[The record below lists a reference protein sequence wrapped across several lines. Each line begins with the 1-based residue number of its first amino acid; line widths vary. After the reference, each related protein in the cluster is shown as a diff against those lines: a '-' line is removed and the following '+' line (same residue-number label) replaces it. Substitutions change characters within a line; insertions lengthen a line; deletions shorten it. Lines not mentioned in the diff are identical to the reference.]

1 MFNNPVLT
9 NTDSIDFAELA
20 PSIVARAGRISTTN
34 NNVTTSTTVGRAV
47 DRRRH
52 HLGAVRGAP
61 PIGAGAVTNI
71 AVSADGATLV
81 WDIPANT
88 RATPAVAGGLYVS
101 RDHGASWT
109 ASTGIGALR
118 PVFADRVNPSKFYVY
133 DTAATAPRFY
143 VSTDGGG
150 SFTASAATGLPRGVN
165 TRQRAL
171 AGIEGDIW
179 LVTVDGAAALDR
191 LGRHLHRGD
200 HRDDAAGARLR
211 QGAGGQDLSR
221 ALPARHRRW
230 GGRRLPLRRRG
241 RDLDAHRR
249 PATPVGDRGSGHG
262 RPAGVRA
269 GLRGDERAGDSV
281 RRHRTRT
288 SERGASGPPP
298 PSAGE
303 G

>member
-1 MFNNPVLT
+1 MLT

-20 PSIVARAGRISTTN
+20 PSIVARAGRINTTS
-34 NNVTTSTTVGRAV
+34 NNVTTSTTVARCRCDGGTTWAPF
-47 DRRRH
+47 
-52 HLGAVRGAP
+52 ATSP

-179 LVTVDGAAALDR
+179 LVTSTGLRHSTDSGATFTAVATATAPLAL
-191 LGRHLHRGD
+191 GYGK
-200 HRDDAAGARLR
+200 APPGKTYP
-211 QGAGGQDLSR
+211 G

-230 GGRRLPLRRRG
+230 SGRRLPLRRRG

-249 PATPVGDRGSGHG
+249 PAAPVGDRGSGHR
-262 RPAGVRA
+262 RPARLRA
-269 GLRGDERAGDSV
+269 GLRRHERARNPV
-281 RRHRTRT
+281 RRHRNELTKLAIR
-288 SERGASGPPP
+288 SPP